1 MSNDKKVIETI
12 TSHVNELKKKYGFKT
27 VFLYG
32 SFAKGSASSDSDV
45 DIAVEI
51 IDDSYVTWDN
61 FLGAKED
68 LNKLLGREID
78 LVYLGSMNPII
89 RDEAAKDFIKIE

>member
-1 MSNDKKVIETI
+1 MNNSKEIVRKI
-12 TSHVNELKKKYGFKT
+12 TKNINELKKKYGFKT
-27 VFLYG
+27 IFLYG
-32 SFAKGSASSDSDV
+32 SFARGLASDKSDV

-51 IDDSYVTWDN
+51 INDSYITWDN
-61 FLGAKED
+61 FLGAKEE

-78 LVYLGSMNPII
+78 LVYLDSMNPII